1 MEGLN
6 LGERRSENSRSVMS
20 FLTQFGLKRAVIIG
34 LLGFTG
40 ILLLS
45 GSYFTVHERERVVVT
60 RLGAFSHVAG
70 PGLRLKIPV
79 IDSIERYSVAVNSL
93 AMTKLETFTTGAQPQ
108 HVDLDITVQWAVNDV
123 ERVFRQGN
131 NPEVRLRSMVIDRA
145 KVEFGKVHADQIPAK
160 RGEIV
165 ESLRRHVSEEAR
177 DLYGLTVVDLQ
188 LVNFD
193 YSQEYRRS
201 VDGAAVAQQDQARSA
216 AQAVSAENVARGQAN
231 AAIQAARGQA
241 EATRLQAIAQAEAIR
256 ARGEAEASAIRA
268 QAEALASNPN
278 LVNLRQAER
287 WDGKLPTNFVPGSAV
302 PFLNLNS
309 APVQATEQRSPLTR

>member
-1 MEGLN
+1 MYGDRDDNKTGHAAANAAKAVLQRVR
-6 LGERRSENSRSVMS
+6 LRRLVG
-20 FLTQFGLKRAVIIG
+20 FGVVAIAALIVIG
-34 LLGFTG
+34 
-40 ILLLS
+40 

-70 PGLRLKIPV
+70 PGLRFKIP
-79 IDSIERYSVAVNSL
+79 ILDSIERYSVAVNSL

-108 HVDLDITVQWAVNDV
+108 HVDLDITVQWAVRDV
-123 ERVFRQGN
+123 EQVFRQGN
-131 NPEVRLRSMVIDRA
+131 NPELRLRSMVIDRA
-145 KVEFGKVHADQIPAK
+145 KVEFGRVHADQIPTK

-165 ESLRRHVSEEAR
+165 DALRRHVSDEAR
-177 DLYGLTVVDLQ
+177 ELYGITVLDLQ

-193 YSQEYRRS
+193 YSPEYRRS

-241 EATRLQAIAQAEAIR
+241 EATRLQAVAQAEAIR
-256 ARGEAEASAIRA
+256 ARGEAEAAAIRA
-268 QAEALASNPN
+268 QAEALGSNPN
-278 LVNLRQAER
+278 LVSLRQAER
-287 WDGKLPTNFVPGSAV
+287 WDGKLPTNFVPGAAV

-309 APVQATEQRSPLTR
+309 GTSPAR